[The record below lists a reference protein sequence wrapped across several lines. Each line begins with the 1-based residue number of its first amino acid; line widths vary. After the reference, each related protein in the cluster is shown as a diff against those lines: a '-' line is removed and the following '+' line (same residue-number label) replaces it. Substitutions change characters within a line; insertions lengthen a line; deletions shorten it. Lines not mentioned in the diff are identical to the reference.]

1 VFEGHSSGSG
11 RESAL
16 PYGVVITDDLTG
28 ACDAGVVFAKAGLRT
43 RLALRPP
50 LPNDAEVCVLNTNS
64 RRLPPDEAFRLVTAV
79 ASGVPLGRARVVFKK
94 IDSTLRGNIVAECEA
109 VRRAAGLD
117 MTVVAPS
124 LPSQGRVLRQGHLHA
139 GDFTASTTL
148 NAVELLR
155 SQGADV
161 EHVPPKDLAAR
172 IDTSQS
178 VVFLLCDAES
188 EDDIAIIARSI
199 HDSRKR
205 ILWAGSSGLAAH
217 AAAQLAVGILAAPHA
232 AESLVHDK
240 KSSILLLIGSTH
252 AVTAHQV
259 QVLRRTYSCDTRD
272 LEKEGRLPPEGI
284 HLIVSMD
291 MRSHPAES
299 LRHFLEALP
308 SHRFG
313 GIFITGGD
321 TASLFCDIAGAQQLL
336 LTGEVQ
342 RGVVHGIIRGG
353 LFDGLPM
360 AMKSGGFGTEDCLV
374 QVVDRLAG
382 HAHYESEP
390 AS

>member
-1 VFEGHSSGSG
+1 VFEGHCSASGP
-11 RESAL
+11 ESVL

-50 LPNDAEVCVLNTNS
+50 PPDDAEVYVVSTNS
-64 RRLPPDEAFRLVTAV
+64 RRLPADEAFRLVITA
-79 ASGVPLGRARVVFKK
+79 ASGLPLHRARIVFKK
-94 IDSTLRGNIVAECEA
+94 IDSTLRGNVVAECEA

-117 MTVVAPS
+117 MIVVAPS
-124 LPSQGRVLRQGHLHA
+124 LPSHGRVLREGHLHA
-139 GDFTASTTL
+139 DDFTASTVL
-148 NAVELLR
+148 NAVALLR
-155 SQGADV
+155 NQGADV
-161 EHVPPKDLAAR
+161 ELIRPKDLAAR
-172 IDTSQS
+172 IDTAQS
-178 VVFLLCDAES
+178 AVFLLCDAES

-199 HDSRKR
+199 HSSRKR

-217 AAAQLAVGILAAPHA
+217 AAAQLAVDILAAPRT
-232 AESLVHDK
+232 AEPLVHAN
-240 KSSILLLIGSTH
+240 KSSILFFIGSTH

-259 QVLRRTYSCDTRD
+259 QVLRQTYSCDTRD
-272 LEKEGRLPPEGI
+272 LGREERLPPKEI
-284 HLIVSMD
+284 HLIVTMD
-291 MRSHPAES
+291 IQNHPGAL
-299 LRHFLEALP
+299 LRRFLEAVP

-321 TASLFCDIAGAQQLL
+321 TASLLCDIAGAQQILL
-336 LTGEVQ
+336 AGEVQ
-342 RGVVHGIIRGG
+342 RGVVHGVIRGG
-353 LFDGLPM
+353 LFDGLPV

-382 HAHYESEP
+382 QAHYESEP